1 MIPGVRVHSFSWC
14 LTSDSW
20 FQTFFVGA
28 QLVIPDDKLVFSV
41 TQLVIPS
48 AQLQLFLLQ

>member
-1 MIPGVRVHSFSWC
+1 MIPGFK
-14 LTSDSW
+14 L
-20 FQTFFVGA
+20 FFVGA

-41 TQLVIPS
+41 TQLVIPG